1 MPDRALTRDHQE
13 DPSVSIS
20 TPKRLG
26 ALAVIAAFAL
36 GACSNSGASTAPS
49 AAATTSAPASAAPA
63 SDAPAS
69 APASAAAVTC
79 VAGSITAA
87 GSTAMQPV
95 VDAASKLYA
104 TACPGSTVNVQGGGS
119 GTGLTQVAQ
128 GAIDIGNSD
137 VTAEEKLTPEQAA
150 TLKDHVV
157 LKQGWVQVVNASVT
171 NVTNLTTQQSADIWT
186 GKVTNWK
193 DVGGPDQAIV
203 LILRPASSGT
213 RATFKKVVLG
223 GADEAAGSALTED
236 SNGAVAKAIGT
247 TPGSISVIGLAYYQA
262 NKAGVTPLQLD
273 GVDASPATIA
283 DGTYKLSANGNMYTK
298 GDATGLSQ
306 AFIDF
311 MLGPQV
317 QGTLIPSLFYA
328 PAS

>member
-1 MPDRALTRDHQE
+1 
-13 DPSVSIS
+13 
-20 TPKRLG
+20 
-26 ALAVIAAFAL
+26 
-36 GACSNSGASTAPS
+36 
-49 AAATTSAPASAAPA
+49 
-63 SDAPAS
+63 
-69 APASAAAVTC
+69 
-79 VAGSITAA
+79 
-87 GSTAMQPV
+87 MQPV
-95 VDAASKLYA
+95 VDAAAKLYA

-119 GTGLTQVAQ
+119 GTGLTQVSQ
-128 GAIDIGNSD
+128 GAIQIGNSD
-137 VTAEEKLTPEQAA
+137 VTAEEKLTADQAA
-150 TLKDHVV
+150 ALVDHVV
-157 LKQGWVQVVNASVT
+157 LKQGWVQVVNPSVT
-171 NVTNLTTQQSADIWT
+171 GITNLTTQQSADIWT

-193 DVGGPDQAIV
+193 DIPGGPDQAIV

-236 SNGAVAKAIGT
+236 SNGAVAKAVGT
-247 TPGSISVIGLAYYQA
+247 TPGSISVVGLAYYQA
-262 NKAGVTPLQLD
+262 NKAGINQVQLD
-273 GVDASPATIA
+273 GIDATPATIA

-298 GDATGLSQ
+298 GAATGLTE

>member
-1 MPDRALTRDHQE
+1 MT
-13 DPSVSIS
+13 IS
-20 TPKRLG
+20 TPERLG
-26 ALAVIAAFAL
+26 ALALIAALAV
-36 GACSNSGASTAPS
+36 GACSSSGASTAPS
-49 AAATTSAPASAAPA
+49 AAATTAPTAAPPSAAAA
-63 SDAPAS
+63 SDAAS
-69 APASAAAVTC
+69 APASAAAVSC

-95 VDAASKLYA
+95 VDAAAKLYA

-119 GTGLTQVAQ
+119 GTGLTQVSQ
-128 GAIDIGNSD
+128 GAIQIGNSD
-137 VTAEEKLTPEQAA
+137 VTAEEKLTADQAA
-150 TLKDHVV
+150 ALVDHVV
-157 LKQGWVQVVNASVT
+157 LKQGWVQVINPSVT
-171 NVTNLTTQQSADIWT
+171 GITNLTTQQSADIWT

-193 DVGGPDQAIV
+193 DIPGGPDQAIV

-236 SNGAVAKAIGT
+236 SNGAVAKAVGT
-247 TPGSISVIGLAYYQA
+247 TPGSISVVGLAYYQA
-262 NKAGVTPLQLD
+262 NKAGINQVQLD
-273 GVDASPATIA
+273 GIDATPATIA

-298 GDATGLSQ
+298 GAATGLTE

>member
-26 ALAVIAAFAL
+26 ALALIAAFAL

-63 SDAPAS
+63 SDALAS
-69 APASAAAVTC
+69 APASAGAVTC

-186 GKVTNWK
+186 GKVT
-193 DVGGPDQAIV
+193 
-203 LILRPASSGT
+203 
-213 RATFKKVVLG
+213 
-223 GADEAAGSALTED
+223 
-236 SNGAVAKAIGT
+236 
-247 TPGSISVIGLAYYQA
+247 
-262 NKAGVTPLQLD
+262 
-273 GVDASPATIA
+273 
-283 DGTYKLSANGNMYTK
+283 
-298 GDATGLSQ
+298 
-306 AFIDF
+306 
-311 MLGPQV
+311 
-317 QGTLIPSLFYA
+317 
-328 PAS
+328 